1 MKYKTRKIMVERWV
15 IVEAE
20 SDVRVSG
27 EFDTQLEAE
36 NELEL
41 WRRIKIDA
49 ETSIQDLGGAEAYM
63 LAVVNRNKL

>member
-1 MKYKTRKIMVERWV
+1 MRTNKSTAGKRVTAVTMHTVKARRRQVKYKTRKIMVERWV

-36 NELEL
+36 NELEC
-41 WRRIKIDA
+41 
-49 ETSIQDLGGAEAYM
+49 
-63 LAVVNRNKL
+63 V